1 MPVHQ
6 QLMGTLWG
14 VGLGLGLIVVI
25 WLVVSNAWFR
35 AATGDE
41 VPEGDV
47 TPDPVGMV
55 DEYPEELKEAHG
67 KPTLFL
73 KLWIVAF
80 VLWAIGYVVIFLLQ
94 QSA

>member
-6 QLMGTLWG
+6 QLVGALWG
-14 VGLGLGLIVVI
+14 VGLGLGLLVVI

-35 AATGDE
+35 PATDDHM
-41 VPEGDV
+41 PETDAK
-47 TPDPVGMV
+47 PDPVGLV
-55 DEYPEELKEAHG
+55 DDYPEQLREAHG

-80 VLWAIGYVVIFLLQ
+80 VLWAAGYVVAFLLR
-94 QSA
+94 ST

>member
-6 QLMGTLWG
+6 QLVGSLWG
-14 VGLGLGLIVVI
+14 VGLGLGLVLVI

-41 VPEGDV
+41 VPQGDV

-55 DEYPEELKEAHG
+55 DEYPDELREAHG
-67 KPTLFL
+67 PLTLFL
-73 KLWIVAF
+73 KLSVVAF
-80 VLWAIGYVVIFLLQ
+80 VVWVVGYVVFFFM
-94 QSA
+94 QSTG